1 MKYDDRAKVIKEISK
16 TWKKLGE
23 EDKELLEKM
32 VKGFYSKP

>member
-1 MKYDDRAKVIKEISK
+1 MKHGDRANVINEILK
-16 TWKKLGE
+16 TWKELGE